1 LAQTSSVASR
11 GARRLP
17 APARSMSREIG
28 SARHCLCFTSCC
40 IPTRARDMDRKAM
53 VRAYRDTPRP
63 AGVFRVTHAA
73 SGRTLLGS
81 SPDAPAMLNRIR
93 AQLRMKGHPKSAL
106 QADWEAD
113 GVDGFSFEILELL
126 EIPEGND
133 YNPAEDLAVME
144 ELWLEKLKLPKERR
158 Y

>member
-1 LAQTSSVASR
+1 
-11 GARRLP
+11 
-17 APARSMSREIG
+17 
-28 SARHCLCFTSCC
+28 
-40 IPTRARDMDRKAM
+40 MDRKAM

-73 SGRTLLGS
+73 SGRTLVGS

-113 GVDGFSFEILELL
+113 GVDGFSFEVLELL

-144 ELWLEKLKLPKERR
+144 ELWLEKLNLPKERR